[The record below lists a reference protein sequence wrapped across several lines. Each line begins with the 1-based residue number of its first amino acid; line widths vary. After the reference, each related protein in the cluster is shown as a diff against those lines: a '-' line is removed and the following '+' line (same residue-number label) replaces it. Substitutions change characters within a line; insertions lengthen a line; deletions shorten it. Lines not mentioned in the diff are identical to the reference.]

1 MKRAVTYNTP
11 DRPDFVR
18 QQYAFAAHIRDPE
31 KNPHPQAVEARRMKL
46 YCELFYNNVEDL
58 IANTFPVL
66 RKILPDNHWHALIR
80 DYFAHHVSRTPLF
93 PEIPREFLK
102 YLESERKNSADDP
115 PFLFELA
122 HYEWVELALAIFDE
136 SLIEVEADA
145 AGDLLDGILAVS
157 PLAWLLCYSFPVHR
171 ITSDFQPDRADASK
185 TNLIVYRDREF
196 NVQFIEIN
204 KITARLLHLIGENK
218 VKSGLMLLHQVT
230 SEMNHPQPET
240 VVQGGIQILND
251 LRKRGVVYRL
261 P

>member
-1 MKRAVTYNTP
+1 MKPAVTYNTP

-31 KNPHPQAVEARRMKL
+31 KKPHPQGVEERRMKI

-66 RKILPDNHWHALIR
+66 RKIMPDDHWYALIR
-80 DYFAHHVSRTPLF
+80 DYFAHHVSHTPLF

-102 YLESERKNSADDP
+102 YLESERKPRADDP

-136 SLIEVEADA
+136 SMTEAATDS
-145 AGDLLDGILAVS
+145 AGDLLEGVPAIS
-157 PLAWLLCYSFPVHR
+157 PLAWVLCYSFPVHR
-171 ITSDFQPDRADASK
+171 ITPDFQPDRADASK
-185 TNLIVYRDREF
+185 TNLIVYRDQDF

-204 KITARLLHLIGENK
+204 KITARLLHLAGENAA
-218 VKSGLMLLHQVT
+218 KSGLTLLHQVAA
-230 SEMNHPQPET
+230 EMNHPQPET

-251 LRKRGVVYRL
+251 LRKRGVIYRL